1 MSTAAVRHQLHTGP
15 LAHLRRSDPQL
26 REIVLR
32 VRQWGLTRGIGAT
45 SDALTAVVGVA
56 LEEARLGLASP
67 TEWPEDRVD
76 DVTVNAVPALC
87 ASLGCAPPQDLADGT
102 ALWLAYLTEL
112 GVLKQPEPKRLR
124 AVAPWSRHPAGK
136 RGA

>member
-1 MSTAAVRHQLHTGP
+1 MSTTAVRHQLRTGP
-15 LAHLRRSDPQL
+15 LTHLRRSDPQL
-26 REIVLR
+26 RDIVLR

-67 TEWPEDRVD
+67 TEWTEDRVD

-87 ASLGCAPPQDLADGT
+87 ATLGLCAACRTSLT
-102 ALWLAYLTEL
+102 ARPSGSPT
-112 GVLKQPEPKRLR
+112 
-124 AVAPWSRHPAGK
+124 
-136 RGA
+136 